1 MARIKRATRPRGWL
15 WFAVVK
21 EQATAREQRNGVVAK
36 GRLPSQAVYNG
47 RRAFVRLFMWRSAGH
62 MLSAYGGQ
70 PDGAKAF
77 FNPSPRPSRRIGDV
91 HLCLEYADLETVTHE
106 LTHALVNRIKMHG
119 PDAVDV
125 IAQRV
130 NGSHGYGR
138 RAYFFAGRADE
149 EIAYEMGRWVLHGY
163 VWVITVL
170 KKRRLL

>member
-1 MARIKRATRPRGWL
+1 MARAKRAARPQGWF

-21 EQATAREQRNGVVAK
+21 EQATAREQKMGVVAK

-62 MLSAYGGQ
+62 MLAAHRDQ
-70 PDGAKAF
+70 PEGAMAF
-77 FNPSPRPSRRIGDV
+77 FNPNHRPSRRIGDV
-91 HLCLEYADLETVTHE
+91 HLCLEHANLETVTHE
-106 LTHALVNRIKMHG
+106 LTHALVNRITMHG

-125 IAQRV
+125 IAQRA
-130 NGSHGYGR
+130 NGSPGYGR
-138 RAYFFAGRADE
+138 RAVFFAGRADE

-163 VWVITVL
+163 VWVISVL